1 MDRPRHVWNESKHLL
16 ADGILYEQRR
26 IAKNRALELSEE
38 ELDNLT
44 LLEIEKFLQANRRS
58 LADFPTMPYP
68 KGYVTETLG
77 NRLIYDEKNYNS
89 AEQLLEFNKLYASL
103 TDEQKAIYEK
113 IIDAVNRQQGGVF
126 FLHGYGGTGKTFMW
140 KTLASSLRAHKK
152 ICLTVA
158 SSGIASLLLPGGRTA
173 HSKFKIPVPT
183 LENSTCNIDHS
194 DELAGLLK
202 QTKLII
208 WDEAPMAHRPDYLQ
222 SRAILASTIQIVDEI
237 NNYVLDLIPG
247 EAVEYS
253 SADSIDRSEA
263 AHSQAFDVVT
273 TEFLSSLRCSGNMNA
288 KNCMAE
294 HKVL

>member
-68 KGYVTETLG
+68 KRYVTETLG

-113 IIDAVNRQQGGVF
+113 IIDAVNKQQGEAEVQ
-126 FLHGYGGTGKTFMW
+126 
-140 KTLASSLRAHKK
+140 TLTQNMRLQSSSD
-152 ICLTVA
+152 
-158 SSGIASLLLPGGRTA
+158 SSDSREEISEF
-173 HSKFKIPVPT
+173 S
-183 LENSTCNIDHS
+183 EW
-194 DELAGLLK
+194 LLK
-202 QTKLII
+202 VEEGKLSEPNDGYADIQI
-208 WDEAPMAHRPDYLQ
+208 PNELLITDYEEPIKAIVENTYPDLLQNFKRPDYLQ
-222 SRAILASTIQIVDEI
+222 SRAILASTIQIVDEV

-273 TEFLSSLRCSGNMNA
+273 TEFLSSLRCSGNMNIN
-288 KNCMAE
+288 NCMAE
-294 HKVL
+294 HRVLQQLHG